1 MDNNE
6 IDGNNRKSVT
16 SHNVQRQVENTEN
29 EGIESQ
35 NRQSQNYKIK
45 SVNNDQESIPNRLK
59 SGSQTVP
66 QKSPEKYEYMPEN
79 GVNKYNEKNAIS
91 TYDIN
96 TKIAELSSR
105 NSVSETVNR
114 APMPELKSSMKIDR
128 ETENLMGIKDDK
140 NRLSFPI
147 FPNENNNDYY
157 DENKFQQIV
166 ENEVRL
172 KEKED
177 EKENEKQKIGEKGY
191 YDFNENRESTNLRSS
206 VNSRKFF
213 SRGRD
218 GKGFFTVSTVLIFL
232 SFLSYSF

>member
-1 MDNNE
+1 
-6 IDGNNRKSVT
+6 
-16 SHNVQRQVENTEN
+16 
-29 EGIESQ
+29 
-35 NRQSQNYKIK
+35 
-45 SVNNDQESIPNRLK
+45 
-59 SGSQTVP
+59 
-66 QKSPEKYEYMPEN
+66 MPEN

-105 NSVSETVNR
+105 NSVSKTVNR

-140 NRLSFPI
+140 SRLSFPI

-177 EKENEKQKIGEKGY
+177 EKEKEKKRKRSRCLI
-191 YDFNENRESTNLRSS
+191 YDKR
-206 VNSRKFF
+206 
-213 SRGRD
+213 
-218 GKGFFTVSTVLIFL
+218 
-232 SFLSYSF
+232 